1 MIAQELISTE
11 LIPLFPSDT
20 GQEAL
25 DTMSDFYIK
34 HLPIVENEQLLGI
47 LSEEDVLNNDVE
59 ESIGT
64 YELSLPKIT
73 VKAADH
79 IFDVMRILV
88 EHQLTTIPVINEKGY
103 YIGLIYQEDLL
114 HEFAKTESFAEPG
127 GIIVLE
133 IRKRNYSLS
142 EIARIVESE
151 HAIILNASIT
161 SQPDSDFMEVTI
173 KINRFEI
180 QRIVATFERFKYE
193 IKATFSLTNDYKDAL
208 QERYDAL
215 MSYLNV

>member
-11 LIPLFPSDT
+11 LIPLFPSDS

-34 HLPIVENEQLLGI
+34 HLPIVENGQLLGI

-59 ESIGT
+59 EGIGT

-73 VKAADH
+73 VKGSDH
-79 IFDVMRILV
+79 IFDVMRVLV
-88 EHQLTTIPVINEKGY
+88 EHQLTTVPVVDKNGQY
-103 YIGLIYQEDLL
+103 MGLIYQEDLL

-127 GIIVLE
+127 AIIVLE
-133 IRKRNYSLS
+133 VHKRNYSLS

-151 HAIILNASIT
+151 HAIILNASVT
-161 SQPDSDFMEVTI
+161 SQPESDFMEITI

-180 QRIVATFERFKYE
+180 QRIVATFERYKYE
-193 IKATFSLTNDYKDAL
+193 IKATFSLTDDYKDAL